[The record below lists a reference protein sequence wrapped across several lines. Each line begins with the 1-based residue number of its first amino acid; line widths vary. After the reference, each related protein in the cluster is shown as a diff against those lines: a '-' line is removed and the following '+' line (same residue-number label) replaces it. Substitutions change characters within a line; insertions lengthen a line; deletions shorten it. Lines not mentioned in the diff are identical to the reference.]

1 MTTPIERRR
10 ESAET
15 ESTMTRRRSLQRR
28 TTIEEIESW
37 TRTENKKEDNNN
49 NKDNDDNDVVSV
61 GSLST
66 VEDLLQEDPL
76 LMAVEDSIMA
86 VEDSLL
92 PPEEENESLLLQPP
106 PPPLPEVV
114 KFPRQQKTLDVAKYM
129 AEREM
134 TPMQER
140 MNALTMIPN
149 PIYCFYFIVASLW
162 LSDMQEDSATSSS
175 SDNASDA
182 SCLEIPLLP
191 RLHAM
196 PPLTIMAIALG
207 ITLHAPFSFLYHWKY
222 ASSLPP
228 GLPRTNHWSRRM
240 DQSFIHVCS
249 ALMAFGTTGSWD
261 YFFVNVLF
269 NCDCIYRQFKKKVR
283 PRRNQIRIGLSI
295 LAYTLPILRRG
306 DVVLFSQCWFVL
318 GVAGWFFVKYPLG
331 GWSHSAFHL
340 VISLLPPL
348 LMKAA
353 CKLPSSH
360 DRIQVAAQCAAL
372 VSSQGGM
379 A

>member
-1 MTTPIERRR
+1 
-10 ESAET
+10 
-15 ESTMTRRRSLQRR
+15 MTRRRSLQRR

-37 TRTENKKEDNNN
+37 TRTENKKED

-283 PRRNQIRIGLSI
+283 VCMCDTTCVCTSWLNRW
-295 LAYTLPILRRG
+295 
-306 DVVLFSQCWFVL
+306 C
-318 GVAGWFFVKYPLG
+318 
-331 GWSHSAFHL
+331 
-340 VISLLPPL
+340 
-348 LMKAA
+348 
-353 CKLPSSH
+353 C
-360 DRIQVAAQCAAL
+360 L
-372 VSSQGGM
+372 VSSFRFVHEGTRSALVCPFWPIHCLFYDEEMSCCFLSVGLSWVSLVGSLSSILWVGGPIRPSIWSFPCYLPYS
-379 A
+379 